1 MIVVLYKKDNT
12 HGIYYKYYSLGTN
25 GWTWQ
30 SGILSGTSSTSSNV
44 SIAAEKN
51 SSDHS
56 LHICWEDQP
65 SQIKYIHFYND
76 PNKRV
81 SDLTILSY
89 QCPLINHHRPS
100 ISITGKNSLIVSWS
114 ADNGSGIGKLTG
126 TQLPSKRVVVRPRVG
141 GSWGNFFISGSEV
154 LNTFNNSSSSSSA
167 DESVI
172 AWNENNNTTTKFVKR
187 INDSYCNSSLLS
199 PNGIMPVISS
209 GGSLADMKALVFN
222 TESLPYVIN
231 KSDADFSIACGGGG
245 GEIGKLS
252 SITGENS
259 VLYGRSGLIMVK
271 GINFVFNTGDILSGD
286 SVVNFVTTTDTNQ
299 FQTAEE
305 LNEAMRTVDFEL
317 NSSSSL
323 RFSNLYYVLN
333 PELADSLSEDEAV
346 SFRLELVNSATEEIM
361 GVFDEITYN
370 KNNLEKYENI
380 SYEINCSDI
389 LQGSYYL
396 RLVSEVSGEAEFNL
410 GLIQND
416 VSEIAKKN
424 YVNASY
430 YGDKVPSTYEISQN
444 YPNPF
449 NPATKINYQ
458 LPQTGLVTL
467 KIYDIL
473 GKEVATLVNEQKNQG
488 RYSVNFDA
496 SRLASGVYI
505 YQLRVKD
512 YVGSKKMLLIK

>member
-1 MIVVLYKKDNT
+1 M
-12 HGIYYKYYSLGTN
+12 
-25 GWTWQ
+25 
-30 SGILSGTSSTSSNV
+30 
-44 SIAAEKN
+44 
-51 SSDHS
+51 
-56 LHICWEDQP
+56 
-65 SQIKYIHFYND
+65 
-76 PNKRV
+76 
-81 SDLTILSY
+81 
-89 QCPLINHHRPS
+89 
-100 ISITGKNSLIVSWS
+100 
-114 ADNGSGIGKLTG
+114 
-126 TQLPSKRVVVRPRVG
+126 
-141 GSWGNFFISGSEV
+141 
-154 LNTFNNSSSSSSA
+154 LNTYNNSSSSSSA

-172 AWNENNNTTTKFVKR
+172 AWNENNNTTTKYVKR
-187 INDSYCNSSLLS
+187 LNDGYCNSSLLS
-199 PNGIMPVISS
+199 PNGPVISN

-231 KSDADFSIACGGGG
+231 KSDADFSIACRGGG

-259 VLYGRSGLIMVK
+259 VLYGRSGLITVK
-271 GINFVFNTGDILSGD
+271 GINFVFNIGDILSGD

-305 LNEAMRTVDFEL
+305 RNEAMRTVDFEL

-346 SFRLELVNSATEEIM
+346 SFRLELVNSAAEETV

-370 KNNLEKYENI
+370 RNNLEKYENI

-389 LQGSYYL
+389 QQGSYYL
-396 RLVSEVSGEAEFNL
+396 RLVSEVSGEAEYNL

-449 NPATKINYQ
+449 NPATTINYQ
-458 LPQTGLVTL
+458 LPQTGFVTL

-488 RYSVNFDA
+488 RYSVNFNA
-496 SRLASGVYI
+496 SHLASGVYI
-505 YQLRVKD
+505 YQLSVND
-512 YVGSKKMLLIK
+512 YVSSKKMLLIK